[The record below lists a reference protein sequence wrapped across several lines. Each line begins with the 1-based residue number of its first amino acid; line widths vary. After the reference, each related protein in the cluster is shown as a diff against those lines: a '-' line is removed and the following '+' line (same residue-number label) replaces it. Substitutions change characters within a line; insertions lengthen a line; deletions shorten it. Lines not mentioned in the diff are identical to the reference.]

1 MTTPGTDTAQ
11 PVMATREGLVALLQ
25 LNRPDRMNAIDDA
38 LAASL
43 LTGLAEAA
51 ADTTV
56 RAVLLTGAGRSFM
69 AGADLALFAGSMP
82 AAPATAARLVDAF
95 HGCLRA
101 IRTMDKPVI
110 AAVQGSVAGGG
121 LGLALACDLVVAA
134 DDAVFVSAY
143 TRIGAS
149 PDSGTTWSLTR
160 LLGGK
165 RAMHMMLLNERMDAA
180 AALAAGLVNA
190 VVPRAG
196 LEAAGLALARRVAA
210 CAPGASAAV
219 KRLVAKATIGEF
231 EAQLDA
237 ERTAFVTQAGTPEF
251 SEGVSAF
258 LARREPS
265 F

>member
-110 AAVQGSVAGGG
+110 AAVQGSV
-121 LGLALACDLVVAA
+121 
-134 DDAVFVSAY
+134 
-143 TRIGAS
+143 GAS